1 MTRSVQEDDKLTP
14 EKSIDKSAFNRSVL
28 TGLGRDLQLP
38 QSVALVQLRKHQDE
52 VDQMWSDDASVVDAT
67 KFLCD
72 AVRVDAKDDPELGWL
87 VREEESKPML
97 TIKKSIKK
105 IPPAAPR
112 KPKAPTSPPSSEAS
126 TVEGWTISVAAGT
139 AEHINGII
147 LNFAGNPNTDDF
159 SVKPIHQPK
168 ELNAIESV
176 GMIREGVNVYTDAFN
191 KATKQRLTE
200 PAIQYELEEG
210 KTQGTVKWFSDK
222 KGFGFICAEPY
233 EGDIFVHHKDIVGKG
248 FRKLLVGQQVS
259 FVAIEGDR
267 GIQASEV
274 TVLS

>member
-1 MTRSVQEDDKLTP
+1 
-14 EKSIDKSAFNRSVL
+14 
-28 TGLGRDLQLP
+28 
-38 QSVALVQLRKHQDE
+38 
-52 VDQMWSDDASVVDAT
+52 
-67 KFLCD
+67 
-72 AVRVDAKDDPELGWL
+72 
-87 VREEESKPML
+87 
-97 TIKKSIKK
+97 
-105 IPPAAPR
+105 
-112 KPKAPTSPPSSEAS
+112 
-126 TVEGWTISVAAGT
+126 
-139 AEHINGII
+139 
-147 LNFAGNPNTDDF
+147 
-159 SVKPIHQPK
+159 
-168 ELNAIESV
+168 
-176 GMIREGVNVYTDAFN
+176 MIREGVNVYTDAFN